1 MPSPH
6 TFKFVRQSVPVPI
19 EALDAIDALA
29 AVTGRSR
36 AHIIADLLLD
46 AAPIARSMATQI
58 AQIKGGHESFIR
70 RVLALSESVTS
81 ATNDTLKGPNRAGVP
96 LAGAPARGGGETFS
110 PSSNTGKVPR
120 RPKNLGAKIEN
131 QNRLADVSHE
141 VEPIQNR

>member
-6 TFKFVRQSVPVPI
+6 TFKFVRQSVPVPL

-58 AQIKGGHESFIR
+58 AEIKGGHESFIR

-81 ATNDTLKGPNRAGVP
+81 ATNDTLERAKSCGGVP
-96 LAGAPARGGGETFS
+96 LAGGHPHEVVETLS
-110 PSSNTGKVPR
+110 PPSSNTGGKVPR
-120 RPKNLGAKIEN
+120 RPKKPWG
-131 QNRLADVSHE
+131 QD
-141 VEPIQNR
+141 